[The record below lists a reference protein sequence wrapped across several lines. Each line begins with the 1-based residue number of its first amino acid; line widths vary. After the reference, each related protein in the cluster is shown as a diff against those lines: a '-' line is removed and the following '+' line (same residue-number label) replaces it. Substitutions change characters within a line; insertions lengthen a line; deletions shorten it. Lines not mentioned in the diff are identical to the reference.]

1 MSRDMIVRLNHQHQ
15 QESMDTKK
23 EPTLMIE
30 CTANEGIHRINM
42 EINHTKGKTK
52 KIYVRPTVY
61 EVKHAT
67 CKRKKKCK
75 QTQIKLKQTVIQRNG
90 IHMDTA
96 DGLVIDTP
104 GTKTFTLVKIKD
116 RFPDEWNGRSP
127 IYYMT
132 TNGIF
137 YKVRRI
143 DDRYPDEWNGRS
155 SIYYMITKQMIYK
168 VRGIDDRYPDE
179 WNGRSPIGHE

>member
-1 MSRDMIVRLNHQHQ
+1 
-15 QESMDTKK
+15 MDTEKG
-23 EPTLMIE
+23 PTLMIE

-42 EINHTKGKTK
+42 EINHTIGKTK

-67 CKRKKKCK
+67 CKRKKTCK

-90 IHMDTA
+90 IHVDTA
-96 DGLVIDTP
+96 DGIVIDTP

-132 TNGIF
+132 INEIF

-155 SIYYMITKQMIYK
+155 PIYYMITKQIIYK
-168 VRGIDDRYPDE
+168 VRRIDDRYPDE